1 MAFQHAPTYN
11 FPCDMSP
18 DNSSVAGIPGLPLV
32 PSSSVSP
39 TTPLSMPQDDLL
51 MLPPII
57 RPLFIDNLVK
67 DFNLDASHRAR
78 LQAFVKVAIYIV

>member
-1 MAFQHAPTYN
+1 M
-11 FPCDMSP
+11 
-18 DNSSVAGIPGLPLV
+18 
-32 PSSSVSP
+32 SP